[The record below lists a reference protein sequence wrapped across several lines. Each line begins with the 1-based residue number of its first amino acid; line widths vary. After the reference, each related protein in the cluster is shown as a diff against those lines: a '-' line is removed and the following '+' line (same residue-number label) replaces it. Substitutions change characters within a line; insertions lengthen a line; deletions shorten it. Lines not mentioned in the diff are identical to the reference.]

1 MDGAWGGWGGDAY
14 AGGVLVLA
22 VALLLANAVFHLVT
36 WPTFFRR
43 VARDPRARDEAG
55 RATAFLRVHA
65 VLLAIAIT
73 LAALSIV
80 AAVALGITAVATA

>member
-1 MDGAWGGWGGDAY
+1 MEGASAGWGGDAY

-65 VLLAIAIT
+65 VLLAIALT
-73 LAALSIV
+73 LAALSIL